1 VWGTL
6 AFEKYG
12 EYAPILFIKH
22 SSLNFYMDAL
32 TINFAPV
39 LQITDEQFFQ
49 LCQINELIRF
59 ERNAD
64 GTLLLMPLVGGLTSN
79 RNANL
84 TAQLGVWNR
93 DELLG
98 IAFGSSVGFILPNG
112 AVRSPDASWL
122 KRDRWDS
129 LTQEQK
135 EGFPPVC
142 PDFIVE
148 LRSDPDCLKRLQN
161 KMQEYRDNGA
171 RLGWLIDL
179 ETKQVEIYRSGRD
192 VEVLQSPASLSG
204 EDIVPGFMLNL
215 KHIW

>member
-1 VWGTL
+1 
-6 AFEKYG
+6 
-12 EYAPILFIKH
+12 
-22 SSLNFYMDAL
+22 MDAL

-39 LQITDEQFFQ
+39 LKITDEQFFQ

-93 DELLG
+93 DESLG

-112 AVRSPDASWL
+112 AVRSPNASWL
-122 KRDRWDS
+122 RRDRWDS
-129 LTQEQK
+129 LTQKQK

-142 PDFIVE
+142 PDFVVK
-148 LRSDPDCLKRLQN
+148 LLSHTDCLKRLQN
-161 KMQEYRDNGA
+161 NMQEYRENGTK
-171 RLGWLIDL
+171 LGWLIDL
-179 ETKQVEIYRSGRD
+179 ETRQVEIYRSGRD
-192 VEVLQSPASLSG
+192 VKLLQSPASLLG
-204 EDIVPGFMLNL
+204 EDILPGFVLNFED
-215 KHIW
+215 IW

>member
-1 VWGTL
+1 
-6 AFEKYG
+6 
-12 EYAPILFIKH
+12 
-22 SSLNFYMDAL
+22 MDAL
-32 TINFAPV
+32 TINFALV
-39 LQITDEQFFQ
+39 IQITDEQFFQ

-64 GTLLLMPLVGGLTSN
+64 GTLLLMPLVGSLTSN

-84 TAQLGVWNR
+84 TAKLGVWNR
-93 DELLG
+93 NESLG

-122 KRDRWDS
+122 RRDKWDY

-135 EGFPPVC
+135 ENFPPVC

-148 LRSDPDCLKRLQN
+148 LRSDTDCLTRLQN

-179 ETKQVEIYRSGRD
+179 ETRQVEIYRSGRD

-204 EDIVPGFMLNL
+204 EDVMNGF
-215 KHIW
+215 IWKLEKIWQ

>member
-1 VWGTL
+1 
-6 AFEKYG
+6 
-12 EYAPILFIKH
+12 
-22 SSLNFYMDAL
+22 MDAL

-64 GTLLLMPLVGGLTSN
+64 STLLLMPLVGGLTSN

-93 DELLG
+93 HESLG

-135 EGFPPVC
+135 EGFLPVC
-142 PDFIVE
+142 PDFVVE
-148 LRSDPDCLKRLQN
+148 LRSDTDCLKRLQN
-161 KMQEYRDNGA
+161 KMQEYQDNGA
-171 RLGWLIDL
+171 KLGWLINL
-179 ETKQVEIYRSGRD
+179 KNRQVEIYRFGRD
-192 VEVLQSPASLSG
+192 VELLQSPASLSG
-204 EDIVPGFMLNL
+204 EDILPGFVLNFED
-215 KHIW
+215 IW

>member
-1 VWGTL
+1 
-6 AFEKYG
+6 
-12 EYAPILFIKH
+12 
-22 SSLNFYMDAL
+22 MDGL
-32 TINFAPV
+32 TINFTPIIQ
-39 LQITDEQFFQ
+39 LTDEQLFQ

-64 GTLLLMPLVGGLTSN
+64 STLLLMPLVGGLTSN

-93 DELLG
+93 DESLG

-112 AVRSPDASWL
+112 AMRSPDASWL

-135 EGFPPVC
+135 KRFPPVC
-142 PDFIVE
+142 PDFVAE
-148 LRSDPDCLKRLQN
+148 LRSDTDCLTRLQN

-171 RLGWLIDL
+171 KLGWLIDL
-179 ETKQVEIYRSGRD
+179 ETQQVEIYRYGQD
-192 VEVLQSPASLSG
+192 VEVLQSSTSLSG
-204 EDIVPGFMLNL
+204 EDVLPEFVLNL
-215 KHIW
+215 EDVW

>member
-1 VWGTL
+1 
-6 AFEKYG
+6 
-12 EYAPILFIKH
+12 
-22 SSLNFYMDAL
+22 MDAL
-32 TINFAPV
+32 IINFAPV

-84 TAQLGVWNR
+84 TAQLGMWNR
-93 DELLG
+93 DESLG

-135 EGFPPVC
+135 ERFPPVC
-142 PDFIVE
+142 PDFVVE
-148 LRSDPDCLKRLQN
+148 LRSDTDCLIRLQN
-161 KMQEYRDNGA
+161 KMQEYQDNGT

-179 ETKQVEIYRSGRD
+179 EIRQVEIYCSGRN
-192 VEVLQSPASLSG
+192 VEVLQSPTSLSG
-204 EDIVPGFMLNL
+204 EDVLPEFVLNL
-215 KHIW
+215 KDIW